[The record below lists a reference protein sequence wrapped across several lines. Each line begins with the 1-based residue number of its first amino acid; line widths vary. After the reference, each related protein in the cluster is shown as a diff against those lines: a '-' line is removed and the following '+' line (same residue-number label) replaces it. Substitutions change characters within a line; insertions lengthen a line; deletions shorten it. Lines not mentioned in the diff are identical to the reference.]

1 MNPRNA
7 IVSILPALVFP
18 LSLHAADSSW
28 KQEWEKTVQAA
39 NKEGQVTAYVYRY
52 EAAFN
57 AFRAEYP
64 GIKLNTVSGSGSQL
78 CPRLTAERGGR
89 RTHTRRFVACPKSS
103 TSRSGSA
110 GATATS
116 TPKDNTFSPTSAT
129 RAAADSYP

>member
-64 GIKLNTVSGSGSQL
+64 GIKLNTVSGTGSQL
-78 CPRLTAERGGR
+78 GTRLMAERRGGKNLADLFSSR
-89 RTHTRRFVACPKSS
+89 ANTNYNVLYRSEEHTSELQS
-103 TSRSGSA
+103 L
-110 GATATS
+110 
-116 TPKDNTFSPTSAT
+116 D
-129 RAAADSYP
+129 

>member
-64 GIKLNTVSGSGSQL
+64 GIKLNTVSGTGSQL
-78 CPRLTAERGGR
+78 AARLRAEGRADKNRADLFSGGPN
-89 RTHTRRFVACPKSS
+89 TNYTVLYKGGALDPIKPLLLLPEVVDESK
-103 TSRSGSA
+103 RSEE
-110 GATATS
+110 
-116 TPKDNTFSPTSAT
+116 
-129 RAAADSYP
+129 